1 VNTFI
6 RNAARVKDA
15 GVSLNYHYSSFTA
28 EYLFYKKQ
36 NPDFAYSMLKLSAL
50 KELPFKKTL
59 PVNTFQ
65 KKSAAEI
72 APHLW
77 YSLKVMRAT
86 AGGAADARPR
96 QFTVES
102 GPARPPR
109 QFTVEM

>member
-50 KELPFKKTL
+50 KELSFKKNFASEYL
-59 PVNTFQ
+59 P
-65 KKSAAEI
+65 KK
-72 APHLW
+72 
-77 YSLKVMRAT
+77 VGCRN
-86 AGGAADARPR
+86 RPALM
-96 QFTVES
+96 V
-102 GPARPPR
+102 
-109 QFTVEM
+109 